1 MKAFKIR
8 VNPEQSRIV
17 QEEMFKRGYKWF
29 GGETTPKL
37 LDKPCL
43 YIDSND
49 KDITW
54 GELGDN
60 SVEDNFLELTFEQFK
75 QQYMKTLEIE
85 KSRVIEAAKT
95 SPEAEKLLA
104 KLFPEVIKKDKSV
117 EVPSVDIEINECTAI
132 ENRTSGKYEG
142 KAFFLD
148 DDRYDWRMETDEENC
163 LCLIPTKK

>member
-1 MKAFKIR
+1 MKAFKIQ

-17 QEEMFKRGYKWF
+17 QEEMFKRGWQWAFSKQNVCHTEFPY
-29 GGETTPKL
+29 
-37 LDKPCL
+37 L
-43 YIDSND
+43 YFEDGHEIS
-49 KDITW
+49 W
-54 GELGDN
+54 GFTK
-60 SVEDNFLELTFEQFK
+60 SVFKRNNLPELTFNQFK
-75 QQYMKTLEIE
+75 QQYMETLEIK

-95 SPEAEKLLA
+95 SVDAEKLLA

-117 EVPSVDIEINECTAI
+117 EVPSVDIKINECMAI

-148 DDRYDWRMETDEENC
+148 DDTYDWRMETDEENC